1 MGKSY
6 RNYKSKIY
14 GHGCYVGMI
23 SFTIELLGIV
33 GRVIKGS
40 ELKDALEQIFGKSTV
55 PHLISGKAVS
65 RVLCGHFLVE

>member
-1 MGKSY
+1 
-6 RNYKSKIY
+6 
-14 GHGCYVGMI
+14 MI